1 MKKLKDIAYRVSF
14 ISIIINVVLSLLKL
28 IAGIIGN
35 STAMISDAIHSAS
48 DVIST
53 LVVIIGVY
61 ISRKKP
67 DRKHQYGHERYE
79 CLAAI
84 ILSFILC
91 LTGIYIGYTGINS
104 LINKNYNQYD
114 ITLVALVA
122 AIISIVVK
130 EWMYHYTIKAA
141 KKINCSALKADAW
154 HHRSDALS
162 SVGALIGIVGSMLG
176 FKFLDPI
183 ASLIIALCIIKA
195 AFDIMKD
202 SFDKM
207 MDVSVDEKLENS
219 IRTIVT
225 EEKGVLRIDDLKTR
239 LFANRIYIDLEIAVD
254 GDQSLNDAHMIA
266 EKIHDKI
273 EDKIKE
279 CKHCM
284 VHVNPYK

>member
-14 ISIIINVVLSLLKL
+14 ISIIINIFLALLKL

-35 STAMISDAIHSAS
+35 SQAMMSDAIHSAS

-53 LVVIIGVY
+53 IVVIIGVY

-91 LTGIYIGYTGINS
+91 LTGIYIGYNGINS
-104 LINKNYNQYD
+104 LICKNYNNYD
-114 ITLVALVA
+114 ITLIALVS

-162 SVGALIGIVGSMLG
+162 SVGALIGIGGSMLG

-183 ASLIIALCIIKA
+183 ASLIISLCIIKA
-195 AFDIMKD
+195 TFDIMKD

-207 MDVSVDEKLENS
+207 MDVSVDTELENS
-219 IRTIVT
+219 IRKIVI

-254 GDQSLNDAHMIA
+254 GNQSLNEAHEIA
-266 EKIHDKI
+266 ERVHDKI
-273 EDKIKE
+273 EAQIKE

>member
-14 ISIIINVVLSLLKL
+14 ITIIINVVLSLLKL
-28 IAGIIGN
+28 IAGIMGN

>member
-183 ASLIIALCIIKA
+183 ASLIIAVCIIKA

-207 MDVSVDEKLENS
+207 MDVSVDDELENL

>member
-14 ISIIINVVLSLLKL
+14 ITIIINVVLSLLKL

>member
-14 ISIIINVVLSLLKL
+14 ISIIINIFLSLLKL

-35 STAMISDAIHSAS
+35 SQAMISDAIHSAS

-91 LTGIYIGYTGINS
+91 LTGIYIGYNGITS
-104 LINKNYNQYD
+104 LIYKSYNDYD
-114 ITLVALVA
+114 ITLIALVS

-162 SVGALIGIVGSMLG
+162 SVGALVGIGGSMLG

-183 ASLIIALCIIKA
+183 ASLIISLCIIKA

-207 MDVSVDEKLENS
+207 MDVSVDTELENS
-219 IRTIVT
+219 IRKIVT

-254 GDQSLNDAHMIA
+254 GNQSLNEAHEIA
-266 EKIHDKI
+266 ESVHDKI
-273 EDKIKE
+273 ESQIIE

>member
-35 STAMISDAIHSAS
+35 STAMISDAIHSVS

-104 LINKNYNQYD
+104 LINKSYNQYD
-114 ITLVALVA
+114 ITLVALIA
-122 AIISIVVK
+122 AIISIIVK

-183 ASLIIALCIIKA
+183 ASLIISLCIIKA

-219 IRTIVT
+219 IRAIVT
-225 EEKGVLRIDDLKTR
+225 AEDGVLRIDDLKTR

-254 GDQSLNDAHMIA
+254 GDQTLNEAHEIA
-266 EKIHDKI
+266 EKIHDEI

>member
-48 DVIST
+48 DVVST

-104 LINKNYNQYD
+104 LINKSYNQYD
-114 ITLVALVA
+114 ITLVALIA
-122 AIISIVVK
+122 AIISIIVK

-183 ASLIIALCIIKA
+183 ASLIISLCIIKA

-219 IRTIVT
+219 IRAIVT
-225 EEKGVLRIDDLKTR
+225 AEKGVLRIDDLKTR
-239 LFANRIYIDLEIAVD
+239 LFANKIYIDLEIAVD
-254 GDQSLNDAHMIA
+254 GDQTLNEAHEIA
-266 EKIHDKI
+266 EKIHDEI